1 MAHASAKERR
11 VNLELSQ
18 ICIDVQAKRIVQEV
32 SLKVTS
38 GEVVGLIGPNGSG
51 KSTLLRSVYRM
62 LKPAAGLVNLGGDDV
77 WQLSAKTSAQRTG
90 VVVQEHSSDFE
101 FTVNEIVAMGRT
113 PHKKPFERDTQKDSS
128 ICHEAL
134 ERVNMTSFTNR
145 LFSTLSGGEKQRV
158 LVARALAQEPKLLV
172 LDEPT
177 NHLDIYYQLEL
188 LELVKSLGIT
198 TLLTLHDLNL
208 AAHYC
213 QRLYLLS
220 EGQIVASGETHE
232 VLTPRHLTETFK
244 VEATPLRHPVTNM
257 LQLSFSVVSNQSLE
271 EVA

>member
-1 MAHASAKERR
+1 M
-11 VNLELSQ
+11 NLELSQ
-18 ICIDVQAKRIVQEV
+18 LCINIEAKRIVQEV
-32 SLKVTS
+32 NLNVSPGKI
-38 GEVVGLIGPNGSG
+38 VGLIGPNGSG

-62 LKPAAGLVNLGGDDV
+62 LRPVSGLVKLGDDNV

-90 VVVQEHSSDFE
+90 VVVQEHPSEFE
-101 FTVNEIVAMGRT
+101 FTVAEVVAMGRT
-113 PHKKPFERDTQKDSS
+113 PHKKPFERDTAKDLGV
-128 ICHEAL
+128 CHEAL
-134 ERVNMTSFTNR
+134 ERVNMTSFSER

-177 NHLDIYYQLEL
+177 NHLDIHYQLEL

-208 AAHYC
+208 AANYC

-220 EGQIVASGETHE
+220 NGQIAASGKTQD
-232 VLTPRHLTETFK
+232 VLTPEQLRETFK
-244 VEATPLRHPVTNM
+244 VEATPYIHPITGN
-257 LQLSFSVVSNQSLE
+257 LQLSFAPLQNLNAHSKSAK

>member
-1 MAHASAKERR
+1 VKLA
-11 VNLELSQ
+11 VDNVCVD
-18 ICIDVQAKRIVQEV
+18 IQAKRIVQEV
-32 SLKVTS
+32 SLNVAP
-38 GEVVGLIGPNGSG
+38 GEIVGLIGPNGSG

-62 LKPAAGLVNLGGDDV
+62 LKPSAGLVTLGNDNV
-77 WQLSAKTSAQRTG
+77 WHLSAKTSAQRTG
-90 VVVQEHSSDFE
+90 VVVQEHPSEFE
-101 FTVNEIVAMGRT
+101 FSVAEVVAMGRT
-113 PHKKPFERDTQKDSS
+113 PHKRPFERDTEKDSGL
-128 ICHEAL
+128 CEAAL
-134 ERVNMTSFTNR
+134 ERVGMASFSER

-177 NHLDIYYQLEL
+177 NHLDIHYQLEL

-208 AAHYC
+208 AANYC

-232 VLTPRHLTETFK
+232 VLTPQQLRETFK
-244 VEATPLRHPVTNM
+244 VEVTPFRHPVTLR
-257 LQLSFSVVSNQSLE
+257 LQLSFSVVTKQSLE